1 MIFFYQSYA
10 FRFLNKACIIR
21 SPERDINSDGLA
33 SNPWSLCTVDQVEEL
48 KALIK
53 VIPMWST
60 GIMMSINT
68 SNSSFPVL
76 QANSMDR
83 HVFSSFQI
91 PAGSYAMFLV
101 IVLFLWVAL
110 YDRVILPL
118 ASKVRGKRVR
128 LGVKQR
134 MGIGLFLSCLG
145 MVVAAIV
152 ENVRRRKAI
161 RQGLLNNPQTLVG
174 MSAMWLVP
182 QYCLYGLAEAFNAI
196 GQTEFYYSEF
206 PKSMSSIA
214 AALFG
219 LGMAVA
225 NLLASVILSAVN
237 HLTSR
242 GGKESWVSNNINK
255 GHYDNYY
262 WLLAIMSAINLLY
275 YLVCS
280 YFYGPCVEQGTKVS
294 DEGKSMEG
302 ENELSKLSNGA
313 RDEVESLKDDEKLS
327 KFKDE
332 VEGLKDEEELSKL
345 RQSPS

>member
-1 MIFFYQSYA
+1 MNFYQSYA
-10 FRFLNKACIIR
+10 FRFLNKACILR
-21 SPERDINSDGLA
+21 MPERDINPDGSA

-53 VIPMWST
+53 VIPIWSS
-60 GIMMSINT
+60 GIMMSIVT
-68 SNSSFPVL
+68 SSQTSFPVL

-83 HVFSSFQI
+83 HLSSSFEI
-91 PAGSYAMFLV
+91 PAGSFSMFLV

-110 YDRVILPL
+110 YDRIILPL
-118 ASKVRGKRVR
+118 ASKIRGKRVR

-134 MGIGLFLSCLG
+134 MGIGLFLSGLA

-161 RQGLLNNPQTLVG
+161 QQGFLNNSQALVG
-174 MSAMWLVP
+174 MTAMWLVP
-182 QYCLYGLAEAFNAI
+182 QYCLLGLAEAFNAI

-214 AALFG
+214 ASLFG
-219 LGMAVA
+219 LGMALA
-225 NLLASVILSAVN
+225 NLLATVVLSTVD

-255 GHYDNYY
+255 GHFDNYY
-262 WLLAIMSAINLLY
+262 WVLAVMSAINLLY
-275 YLVCS
+275 YFVCS

-294 DEGKSMEG
+294 DDGKSMDG
-302 ENELSKLSNGA
+302 ENELAKLSNGA
-313 RDEVESLKDDEKLS
+313 KDEVESLKDDGKLS

-332 VEGLKDEEELSKL
+332 VECLKDEEELSKL